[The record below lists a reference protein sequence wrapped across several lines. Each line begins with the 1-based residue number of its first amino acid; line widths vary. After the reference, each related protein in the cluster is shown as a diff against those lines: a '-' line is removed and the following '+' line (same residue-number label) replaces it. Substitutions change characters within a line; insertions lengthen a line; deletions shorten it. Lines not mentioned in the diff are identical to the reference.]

1 MKRRIVLGV
10 AIALVTVTF
19 SVFAQQRNQAENRQR
34 LDEQK
39 NRYENQGGRP
49 GQGGRGGQGGGGG
62 GLFRLL
68 DIDRD
73 GNLSAKEIDGAV
85 AVLMKLDANKDGILD
100 AKELAVRG
108 GGGKG
113 KGNEGTQDGRG
124 SQQRDEGPPRRG
136 PGQKNDGQT
145 NRPAGNRGESK

>member
-1 MKRRIVLGV
+1 MKRRIVFAV

-124 SQQRDEGPPRRG
+124 SRQRDEGPPRRG

>member
-1 MKRRIVLGV
+1 MKRRIVFAV

-49 GQGGRGGQGGGGG
+49 GQGGRVGQGGGCG

-68 DIDRD
+68 DIDRV

-124 SQQRDEGPPRRG
+124 SRQRDEGPPRRG